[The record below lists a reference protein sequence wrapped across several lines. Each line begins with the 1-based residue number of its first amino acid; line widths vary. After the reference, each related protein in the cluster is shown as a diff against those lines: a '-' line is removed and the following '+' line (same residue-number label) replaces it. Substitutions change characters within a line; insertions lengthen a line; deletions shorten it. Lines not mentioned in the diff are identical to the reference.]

1 MSTSIGYI
9 AVQCVQQTSL
19 CGIYT
24 DIVNGSTWVLDVRAV
39 GNQTFRVR
47 KVIHNGPMGIQLL
60 HNSELV
66 VVSEHPSES
75 VLIRR
80 VAPECSLSGVV
91 RGRKYILFAAQ
102 GKSEDDYSL
111 VGGPLPRSKKL
122 VKSIK
127 ALLSEHYGKPS
138 SCSQL

>member
-1 MSTSIGYI
+1 MQG
-9 AVQCVQQTSL
+9 VQQISL
-19 CGIYT
+19 DGINT
-24 DIVNGSTWVLDVRAV
+24 DIVHGSTWVLDVRAV
-39 GNQTFRVR
+39 GNHTFRVR
-47 KVIHNGPMGIQLL
+47 KVIHSSGGGPMGIHL

-75 VLIRR
+75 VLVRR

-91 RGRKYILFAAQ
+91 RGRKYILFTTH
-102 GKSEDDYSL
+102 GKSEDEYSL

-127 ALLSEHYGKPS
+127 ALLSEYYGKPS